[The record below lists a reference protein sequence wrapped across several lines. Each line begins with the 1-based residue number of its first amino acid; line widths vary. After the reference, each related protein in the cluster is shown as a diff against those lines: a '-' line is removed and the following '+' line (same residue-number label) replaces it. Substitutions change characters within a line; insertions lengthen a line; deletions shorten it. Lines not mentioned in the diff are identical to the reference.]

1 MGVVYGTNPDPTTA
15 GSKQPG
21 VIDAEGNVTATLSG
35 LTKGNTYYY
44 ATYVQLQGI
53 VTKFGEV
60 KSFVATDAQIA
71 TAGATDVTATKAT
84 LSATANGLDGIR
96 IEGETQRN
104 YGFKISTSEADVENG
119 IDSLPVPRPSVNVW
133 KVCFLEL
140 LTIIHHIS
148 SWAMVLSM
156 VRPRALPLQRS
167 QWNML
172 TWV

>member
-1 MGVVYGTNPDPTTA
+1 MKMKYLAGVMLLMAGLCSLSSCSDDDDYSAATGNVISTIETGDASVTAISAVVSGKVLDLSKQDAGAYAVGVVYGTNPDPTTA

-84 LSATANGLDGIR
+84 LSATCPMA
-96 IEGETQRN
+96 
-104 YGFKISTSEADVENG
+104 
-119 IDSLPVPRPSVNVW
+119 W
-133 KVCFLEL
+133 KV
-140 LTIIHHIS
+140 S
-148 SWAMVLSM
+148 
-156 VRPRALPLQRS
+156 
-167 QWNML
+167 
-172 TWV
+172 

>member
-1 MGVVYGTNPDPTTA
+1 MKMKYLAGVMLLMAGLCSLSSCSDDDYSAATGNVISTIETGDASVTAISAVVSGKVLDLSKQDAGAYAVGVVYGTNPDPTTA

-84 LSATANGLDGIR
+84 LSATANGLEGIL
-96 IEGETQRN
+96 IEE
-104 YGFKISTSEADVENG
+104 
-119 IDSLPVPRPSVNVW
+119 
-133 KVCFLEL
+133 
-140 LTIIHHIS
+140 
-148 SWAMVLSM
+148 
-156 VRPRALPLQRS
+156 RPR
-167 QWNML
+167 
-172 TWV
+172 